1 VPEKPKVVQMA
12 LNVKEMTLKR
22 TGFAVGLT
30 VLLSGCGVYDDV
42 KFSMA
47 RDALRQECMGNFTNS
62 CVSKT
67 IDYNVML
74 LEHTKAA
81 WLDKES
87 ELSAA
92 LGSDGGKLWTKL
104 VEERTEQLVDKL
116 ESARPGFFSRW
127 FLGDAQPFDGKGMM
141 ELSEQDLH
149 GIQTALMAEFVTL
162 GKKQGLTATVNT
174 AKTSAPQLQVTQAP
188 EPVAAAPAEA
198 QSDDALNLAI
208 NDVITAEVTKEGGTE
223 YTENR
228 QVIYVDLNG
237 DDQPDAVVLFTI
249 EGQGGGNGSYQS
261 LAGFYRSGAG
271 WAYQGHSA
279 VFGAATDIKPAGP
292 QLVAVTS
299 LTSGPDDPRCC
310 PSVEAVDRYQWN
322 GRGFEVKKG

>member
-1 VPEKPKVVQMA
+1 
-12 LNVKEMTLKR
+12 LKR
-22 TGFAVGLT
+22 IGFAVGLT

-47 RDALRQECMGNFTNS
+47 REALRQECMGNFTNS

-81 WLDKES
+81 WLDKEDQLS
-87 ELSAA
+87 EM
-92 LGSDGGKLWTKL
+92 LGKDGGKLWTAL
-104 VEERTEQLVDKL
+104 VEERTEQLLDKL
-116 ESARPGFFSRW
+116 ESVRPGFFSRW

-141 ELSEQDLH
+141 ELSDQDLLDMH
-149 GIQTALMAEFVTL
+149 KALMAEFVAL
-162 GKKQGLTATVNT
+162 GKKQGLTATAKSAET
-174 AKTSAPQLQVTQAP
+174 AAPQSQATHASQP
-188 EPVAAAPAEA
+188 VAAQPVAAAPVAGHT
-198 QSDDALNLAI
+198 DDALNLAI
-208 NDVITAEVTKEGGTE
+208 NGVIAVETAKDGGAE

-228 QVIYVDLNG
+228 QVIYLDLNG

-249 EGQGGGNGSYQS
+249 EGQGGGNSSYQN

-271 WAYQGHSA
+271 WAYQGHTA
-279 VFGAATDIKPAGP
+279 VMGAATDIKPAGP

-310 PSVEAVDRYQWN
+310 PSVEAVERYRWS
-322 GRGFEVKKG
+322 GRGFDLKEG